1 MRSNPFGKKTE
12 ERRDDPGSDS
22 QLAWGR
28 FARIQAALPAKPRR
42 GADPAMAKPPQAP
55 QSLDP
60 QPSSPIDAPV
70 DANTLAALRSWGPP
84 DAEPPANPGNAPD
97 SPHADAP
104 PSDPTPTD
112 AYASAGAAID
122 RLRQELGA
130 DDDRDAARHRG
141 QSSEADS
148 GAPHEPRTPYG
159 PTALPPEDA
168 AAEQPALRPAPQAGE
183 ALDPPLAGPATGRR
197 IAPPGAAPQATPA
210 TSEWENESDD
220 SLEDVAVTIGRV
232 VSIRGSV
239 IWGALFDDADGTT
252 ARAAR
257 MGALVSMRGPD
268 SRLFGIVNGLQREQ
282 QGGNQ
287 AERTVFEVQV
297 LGEIANTVPES
308 SAGFQRGVS
317 SYPPLDAPVTTV
329 TLRDLAKVYARP
341 RMSNV
346 HIGRLRH
353 NRKVPAFV
361 LTDSL
366 LGKHFAV
373 LGTTGAGKSCAVTVI
388 LRSILDEHPHG
399 HVILLDPHNEYASA
413 FADKAQLLNPTNLQL
428 PYWLLNFEEIAHVLM
443 GGQGN
448 EHSYA
453 QTAILKDAILHA
465 KKQFAGESA
474 DDGFV
479 TVDTPV
485 PYRLSDLTAAL
496 KEGMGMLNKS
506 ERTSSPYLSL
516 IARTES
522 LRIDKR
528 YAFMFSSIAVR
539 DTMRQVLAQLLRIPV
554 EGKPITIIDIS
565 GVPSEIVDVVVSVLF
580 RLMFE
585 LAIWSERGAAPPMLL
600 VCEEAHRYVPQED
613 GAGFAPT
620 KRIISRIAKEGRK
633 YGITLCLVSQR
644 PSELSM
650 TSLSQCN
657 TVFALRLSNEHDQA
671 FVARALS
678 ENARWLVDSL
688 PSLNTQE
695 AVVVGD
701 GVTVP
706 VHIRFKDLKREHR
719 PSSFDRSFSTAWRAE
734 ADPNFLDRTIDR
746 WRRQAR

>member
-1 MRSNPFGKKTE
+1 MNEAGGLAREP
-12 ERRDDPGSDS
+12 RRDPAANGADRSGSGRAERSRVAGVSPDGVHLGRVMS
-22 QLAWGR
+22 VAGAIIWGMLEPE
-28 FARIQAALPAKPRR
+28 AASAAEIGQVVRLQGTVGRSFGIITTLRSDGRR
-42 GADPAMAKPPQAP
+42 G
-55 QSLDP
+55 
-60 QPSSPIDAPV
+60 
-70 DANTLAALRSWGPP
+70 T
-84 DAEPPANPGNAPD
+84 E
-97 SPHADAP
+97 
-104 PSDPTPTD
+104 
-112 AYASAGAAID
+112 
-122 RLRQELGA
+122 
-130 DDDRDAARHRG
+130 DDRRLI
-141 QSSEADS
+141 E
-148 GAPHEPRTPYG
+148 
-159 PTALPPEDA
+159 
-168 AAEQPALRPAPQAGE
+168 
-183 ALDPPLAGPATGRR
+183 
-197 IAPPGAAPQATPA
+197 
-210 TSEWENESDD
+210 
-220 SLEDVAVTIGRV
+220 
-232 VSIRGSV
+232 IRL
-239 IWGALFDDADGTT
+239 I
-252 ARAAR
+252 
-257 MGALVSMRGPD
+257 
-268 SRLFGIVNGLQREQ
+268 
-282 QGGNQ
+282 
-287 AERTVFEVQV
+287 
-297 LGEIANTVPES
+297 GEILDKNS
-308 SAGFQRGVS
+308 NRWRFQRGVS
-317 SYPPLDAPVTTV
+317 SHPALDSPIHAASREE
-329 TLRDLAKVYARP
+329 LCAIYARP
-341 RMSNV
+341 EVST
-346 HIGRLRH
+346 IRLGTLR
-353 NRKVPAFV
+353 NAADLPAFAI
-361 LTDSL
+361 TDNL

-388 LRSILDEHPHG
+388 LRAILDAHPFG
-399 HVILLDPHNEYASA
+399 HVIMLDPHNEYAAA
-413 FADKAQLLNPTNLQL
+413 FGNRAELLNPSNLKL
-428 PYWLLNFEEIAHVLM
+428 PYWLLNFEEIAHVLI
-443 GGQGN
+443 GTQSG
-448 EHSYA
+448 EHTYA
-453 QTAILKDAILHA
+453 QSQILKDAILHV
-465 KKQFAGESA
+465 KKQFAGASA
-474 DDGFV
+474 EDGLL

-620 KRIISRIAKEGRK
+620 KRVISRIAKEGRK

-719 PSSFDRSFSTAWRAE
+719 PSSFDRSFSAAWRAE
-734 ADPNFLDRTIDR
+734 ADPQFLDRTIDR